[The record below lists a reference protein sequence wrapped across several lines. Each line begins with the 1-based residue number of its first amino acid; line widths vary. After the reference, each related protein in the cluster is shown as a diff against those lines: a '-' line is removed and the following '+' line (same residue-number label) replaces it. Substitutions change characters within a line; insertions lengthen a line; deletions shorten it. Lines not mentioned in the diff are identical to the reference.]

1 MPTTSHF
8 QAVMKYIA
16 TTLKLFAILMLLVG
30 IIYPVAITALAQ
42 LFFPKEA
49 GGSLL
54 YDSGGNL
61 TGSALIGQ
69 PFSDPEYFWPRPSAT
84 SGYPYNPLASGGSN
98 LGPTN
103 KVLIEQISN
112 ITELMKSSG
121 IQAPVPSD
129 LVEASASGLDPHI
142 GIQSALIQ
150 IPRVAKA
157 RALDEETLR
166 KLVLEHV
173 EERQFGFLGE
183 QRINVLKLNLALDS
197 MK

>member
-1 MPTTSHF
+1 
-8 QAVMKYIA
+8 MKQIKIA
-16 TTLKLFAILMLLVG
+16 LKLFAILIVLVG
-30 IIYPVAITALAQ
+30 IIYPVAVTALAQ

-49 GGSLL
+49 GGSLI
-54 YDSGGNL
+54 YSSGGNL

-69 PFSDPEYFWPRPSAT
+69 PFSDPKYFWSRPSAT
-84 SGYPYNPLASGGSN
+84 SNYPYNPLASGGSN

-103 KVLIEQISN
+103 KVLIDQVAN
-112 ITELMKSSG
+112 RTELIKSSG

-142 GIQSALIQ
+142 SVQSALVQ
-150 IPRVAKA
+150 IPRVARA
-157 RALDEETLR
+157 RALDEGTLR

-173 EERQFGFLGE
+173 EERQFRFLGE
-183 QRINVLKLNLALDS
+183 QRVNVLELNLALDS

>member
-1 MPTTSHF
+1 MN
-8 QAVMKYIA
+8 QIK

-30 IIYPVAITALAQ
+30 IIYPVAVTGLAQ
-42 LFFPKEA
+42 VFFPKEA

-54 YDSGGNL
+54 YDPDGKI
-61 TGSALIGQ
+61 TGSAMIGQ
-69 PFSDPEYFWPRPSAT
+69 PFSDPKYFWSRPSAT

-103 KVLIEQISN
+103 KDLIGQISN
-112 ITELMKSSG
+112 RTSLLNSYG
-121 IQAPVPSD
+121 IQTPVPSD

-142 GIQSALIQ
+142 SLQSAQVQ
-150 IPRVAKA
+150 IPRVARA
-157 RALDEETLR
+157 RNLTEQALN
-166 KLVLEHV
+166 KLVLQHV

>member
-1 MPTTSHF
+1 
-8 QAVMKYIA
+8 MKTIT
-16 TTLKLFAILMLLVG
+16 TTLKLFAILMIIVG
-30 IIYPVAITALAQ
+30 VIYPVAVTVFAQ
-42 LFFPKEA
+42 LFFPTEA

-54 YDSGGNL
+54 HDPGGNI

-69 PFSDPEYFWPRPSAT
+69 PFSDPKYFWSRPSAT
-84 SGYPYNPLASGGSN
+84 SGYPYNPMASGGSN

-103 KVLIEQISN
+103 KDLLDQISN
-112 ITELMKSSG
+112 RTDLLKSSG

-129 LVEASASGLDPHI
+129 MVMASASGLDPHI
-142 GIQSALIQ
+142 SVQSAVVQ
-150 IPRVAKA
+150 IPRVSKV
-157 RALDEETLR
+157 RNLDEKMLT

-183 QRINVLKLNLALDS
+183 QRINVLELNLALDN

>member
-1 MPTTSHF
+1 
-8 QAVMKYIA
+8 MKHIT
-16 TTLKLFAILMLLVG
+16 TTLKLFVILTILVG

-61 TGSALIGQ
+61 TGSTLIGQ
-69 PFSDPEYFWPRPSAT
+69 PFSDPRYFWSRPSTT

-103 KVLIEQISN
+103 KDLIDQISN
-112 ITELMKSSG
+112 RTNVLKSSG
-121 IQAPVPSD
+121 ILTPVPSD

-142 GIQSALIQ
+142 SMQSALVQ

-157 RALDEETLR
+157 RNLDEETLR

-183 QRINVLKLNLALDS
+183 QRINVLKLNLAIDS
-197 MK
+197 LK

>member
-1 MPTTSHF
+1 
-8 QAVMKYIA
+8 MKTI
-16 TTLKLFAILMLLVG
+16 TRTLKLFAILLIIVG
-30 IIYPVAITALAQ
+30 VFYPVAVTVLAQ

-54 YDSGGNL
+54 HDPGGNI

-69 PFSDPEYFWPRPSAT
+69 PFSDPKYFWSRPSAT
-84 SGYPYNPLASGGSN
+84 SGYPYNPMASGGSN

-103 KVLIEQISN
+103 KDLIDQISN
-112 ITELMKSSG
+112 RTELLKSSG
-121 IQAPVPSD
+121 IQTPVPSD

-142 GIQSALIQ
+142 SMQSALVQ

-157 RALDEETLR
+157 RNLDEETLH

-197 MK
+197 LK

>member
-1 MPTTSHF
+1 
-8 QAVMKYIA
+8 MKLIT
-16 TTLKLFAILMLLVG
+16 TTLKLFVILTILVG

-54 YDSGGNL
+54 YDSDGNL

-69 PFSDPEYFWPRPSAT
+69 PFSDPKYFWSRPSAT
-84 SGYPYNPLASGGSN
+84 SGHPYNPLASGGSN

-103 KVLIEQISN
+103 KDLMEQISN
-112 ITELMKSSG
+112 RTELLKSSG

-142 GIQSALIQ
+142 SMQSALIQ

-157 RALDEETLR
+157 RNLDEETLR

-183 QRINVLKLNLALDS
+183 QHINVLKLNLALNNL
-197 MK
+197 K

>member
-1 MPTTSHF
+1 
-8 QAVMKYIA
+8 MKTIK
-16 TTLKLFAILMLLVG
+16 TTLKLFVILIVLVG
-30 IIYPVAITALAQ
+30 VIYPVAVTALAQ

-61 TGSALIGQ
+61 TGSVLIGQ
-69 PFSDPEYFWPRPSAT
+69 PFSDPKYFWSRPSAT
-84 SGYPYNPLASGGSN
+84 SGYPYNPMASGGSN

-103 KVLIEQISN
+103 KDLIDQISN
-112 ITELMKSSG
+112 RTELLKSSG

-142 GIQSALIQ
+142 SVQSALVQ
-150 IPRVAKA
+150 IPRVARA
-157 RALDEETLR
+157 RNLSEETLN
-166 KLVLEHV
+166 KLVVEHV
-173 EERQFGFLGE
+173 ENRQFGFLGE
-183 QRINVLKLNLALDS
+183 QRINVLELNLALDS

>member
-1 MPTTSHF
+1 
-8 QAVMKYIA
+8 MKHIT
-16 TTLKLFAILMLLVG
+16 TTLKLFAILMVLVG
-30 IIYPVAITALAQ
+30 IIYPVAVTALAQ
-42 LFFPKEA
+42 LIFPKEA

-54 YDSGGNL
+54 YGSGGNL

-69 PFSDPEYFWPRPSAT
+69 PFSDPKYFWSRPSAT
-84 SGYPYNPLASGGSN
+84 SDYPYNPLASGGSN

-103 KVLIEQISN
+103 KVLIDQVAN
-112 ITELMKSSG
+112 RTELLKSSG

-142 GIQSALIQ
+142 SMQSALIQ
-150 IPRVAKA
+150 IPRVARA
-157 RALDEETLR
+157 RALDEETVR

>member
-1 MPTTSHF
+1 
-8 QAVMKYIA
+8 MKNIKTA
-16 TTLKLFAILMLLVG
+16 LKLFAILAILVG
-30 IIYPVAITALAQ
+30 VIYPAAVTVLAQ
-42 LFFPKEA
+42 LFFPEEA
-49 GGSLL
+49 GGSLQ

-61 TGSALIGQ
+61 TGSSLIGQ
-69 PFSDPEYFWPRPSAT
+69 PFSDPKYFWSRPSAT

-103 KVLIEQISN
+103 KYLLEQISN
-112 ITELMKSSG
+112 RTELLKSAG
-121 IQAPVPSD
+121 IQSPVPSD

-142 GIQSALIQ
+142 SMQSALVQ

-157 RALDEETLR
+157 RYIDEETLR

>member
-1 MPTTSHF
+1 MKQIMP
-8 QAVMKYIA
+8 A
-16 TTLKLFAILMLLVG
+16 LKLFAILMILVG
-30 IIYPVAITALAQ
+30 IVYPVAVTAVAH
-42 LFFPKEA
+42 LFFTKEA
-49 GGSLL
+49 EGSFL

-69 PFSDPEYFWPRPSAT
+69 PFSDPKYFWSRPSAT
-84 SGYPYNPLASGGSN
+84 ADPPYNPLASGGSN
-98 LGPTN
+98 LGATN
-103 KVLIEQISN
+103 KVLIDQIAN
-112 ITELMKSSG
+112 RTEILKSSG

-142 GIQSALIQ
+142 SMQSALVQ
-150 IPRVAKA
+150 IPRIAKA
-157 RALDEETLR
+157 RALDEETVR

-183 QRINVLKLNLALDS
+183 QRVNVLELNLALDN

>member
-1 MPTTSHF
+1 
-8 QAVMKYIA
+8 VKYLT
-16 TTLKLFAILMLLVG
+16 TTLKLFAIMMVLVG
-30 IIYPVAITALAQ
+30 IIYPVATTALAQ

-54 YDSGGNL
+54 YDPGGNL

-69 PFSDPEYFWPRPSAT
+69 PFSDQKYFGSRPSAT
-84 SGYPYNPLASGGSN
+84 SGFPYNPLASGGSN

-103 KVLIEQISN
+103 KVLIDQISN
-112 ITELMKSSG
+112 RTELLKSSG

-142 GIQSALIQ
+142 SMQSAFVQ

-157 RALDEETLR
+157 RNLSEETLN
-166 KLVLEHV
+166 KLVLEQV

-183 QRINVLKLNLALDS
+183 QRINVLKLNLALDN

>member
-1 MPTTSHF
+1 
-8 QAVMKYIA
+8 MKQIKIA
-16 TTLKLFAILMLLVG
+16 IKLFAILVVIVG

-69 PFSDPEYFWPRPSAT
+69 PFSDPKYFWSRPSAT
-84 SGYPYNPLASGGSN
+84 SDYPYNPMASGGSN

-103 KVLIEQISN
+103 KDLIDQISN
-112 ITELMKSSG
+112 RTELLNSSG
-121 IQAPVPSD
+121 LQIPVPSD

-142 GIQSALIQ
+142 SLQSALVQ
-150 IPRVAKA
+150 IPHVAKA
-157 RALDEETLR
+157 RNIDEATLR
-166 KLVLEHV
+166 KLVFEHV
-173 EERQFGFLGE
+173 EERQLGFLGE
-183 QRINVLKLNLALDS
+183 QRINVLKLNLVLDN

>member
-1 MPTTSHF
+1 
-8 QAVMKYIA
+8 MKTIK
-16 TTLKLFAILMLLVG
+16 TTLKLFAILMVLVG
-30 IIYPVAITALAQ
+30 VIYPVAVTALAQ

-49 GGSLL
+49 GGSLI
-54 YDSGGNL
+54 YDPGGNL

-69 PFSDPEYFWPRPSAT
+69 PFSDPKYFWSRPSAT

-103 KVLIEQISN
+103 KDLIDQISN
-112 ITELMKSSG
+112 RTELLKSSG
-121 IQAPVPSD
+121 IQTPVPSD

-142 GIQSALIQ
+142 SMQSALVQ

-157 RALDEETLR
+157 RNLSEETLN
-166 KLVLEHV
+166 KLVLEYV
-173 EERQFGFLGE
+173 ENRQFGFLGE

>member
-1 MPTTSHF
+1 
-8 QAVMKYIA
+8 MKYIK
-16 TTLKLFAILMLLVG
+16 TTLKLFAILMVVVG
-30 IIYPVAITALAQ
+30 VIYPVAVTIFAQ
-42 LFFPKEA
+42 LIFPKEA

-69 PFSDPEYFWPRPSAT
+69 PFSDPKYFWLRPSAT
-84 SGYPYNPLASGGSN
+84 SGYPYNPQASAGSN

-103 KVLIEQISN
+103 KDLIDQISN
-112 ITELMKSSG
+112 RIDLLNSSG
-121 IQAPVPSD
+121 IQAPLPSD

-142 GIQSALIQ
+142 SMKSVLIQ
-150 IPRVAKA
+150 IPRIAKS
-157 RALDEETLR
+157 RNLDEETLR
-166 KLVLEHV
+166 KLVQEHV

>member
-1 MPTTSHF
+1 
-8 QAVMKYIA
+8 MKHIK
-16 TTLKLFAILMLLVG
+16 TTLKLFAILMIIVG
-30 IIYPVAITALAQ
+30 VIYPGSVTVIAQ

-54 YDSGGNL
+54 YDPGGNI

-69 PFSDPEYFWPRPSAT
+69 PFSNPKYFWSRPSAT

-103 KVLIEQISN
+103 KDLIDQISN
-112 ITELMKSSG
+112 RTELLKSSG
-121 IQAPVPSD
+121 IQTPVPSD

-142 GIQSALIQ
+142 SIQSALIQ

-157 RALDEETLR
+157 RNLDEETLH
-166 KLVLEHV
+166 KLLLEHV

-183 QRINVLKLNLALDS
+183 QRINVLKLNLALDGS
-197 MK
+197 VNASVR

>member
-1 MPTTSHF
+1 
-8 QAVMKYIA
+8 MKTIT
-16 TTLKLFAILMLLVG
+16 TTLKLFAILMVIVG
-30 IIYPVAITALAQ
+30 VIYPVGVTVLAQ
-42 LFFPKEA
+42 LIFPKEA

-69 PFSDPEYFWPRPSAT
+69 PFSDPKYFWSRPSAT
-84 SGYPYNPLASGGSN
+84 SDYPYNPLASGGSS

-112 ITELMKSSG
+112 RTELLKSSG
-121 IQAPVPSD
+121 ILAPVPSD

-142 GIQSALIQ
+142 SMQSALVQ

-157 RALDEETLR
+157 RNLDEETLR
-166 KLVLEHV
+166 KLLLEHL
-173 EERQFGFLGE
+173 EERFGFLGE
-183 QRINVLKLNLALDS
+183 QRLNVLKLNLALDN

>member
-1 MPTTSHF
+1 MN
-8 QAVMKYIA
+8 QIK
-16 TTLKLFAILMLLVG
+16 TTLKLFAILMVLVC
-30 IIYPVAITALAQ
+30 IIYPVAVTALAQ

-69 PFSDPEYFWPRPSAT
+69 PFSDPKYFWSRPSAT
-84 SGYPYNPLASGGSN
+84 SGFPYNPMASGGSN

-112 ITELMKSSG
+112 RTELLKSSG

-129 LVEASASGLDPHI
+129 LVESPASGLDPHI
-142 GIQSALIQ
+142 SMQSALVQ
-150 IPRVAKA
+150 IPRVARA
-157 RALDEETLR
+157 RNLNEETLR

-173 EERQFGFLGE
+173 ESRQFGFLGE

-197 MK
+197 IK

>member
-1 MPTTSHF
+1 MNHI
-8 QAVMKYIA
+8 K
-16 TTLKLFAILMLLVG
+16 TTLKLFAILMVLVG
-30 IIYPVAITALAQ
+30 VIYPVTITALAQ

-69 PFSDPEYFWPRPSAT
+69 PFSDTKYFWSRPSDT

-103 KVLIEQISN
+103 KDLIDQISN
-112 ITELMKSSG
+112 RTELLKSSG

-142 GIQSALIQ
+142 SMQSALVQ
-150 IPRVAKA
+150 VPRVAKA
-157 RALDEETLR
+157 RNLSEETLN

-173 EERQFGFLGE
+173 ENRQLGFLGE

>member
-1 MPTTSHF
+1 
-8 QAVMKYIA
+8 MKTIT
-16 TTLKLFAILMLLVG
+16 TTLKLFAILMIIVG
-30 IIYPVAITALAQ
+30 VIYPVAVTVFAQ
-42 LFFPKEA
+42 LLYPKEA
-49 GGSLL
+49 GGSLIH
-54 YDSGGNL
+54 DPDGNI

-69 PFSDPEYFWPRPSAT
+69 PFSDPKYFWSRPSAT

-103 KVLIEQISN
+103 KDLMDQISN
-112 ITELMKSSG
+112 RTELLRSSG
-121 IQAPVPSD
+121 IQTPVPSD

-142 GIQSALIQ
+142 SLQSALVQ
-150 IPRVAKA
+150 IPRVSKA
-157 RALDEETLR
+157 RNLDEETLR

-183 QRINVLKLNLALDS
+183 QRINVLKLNLALDN

>member
-1 MPTTSHF
+1 
-8 QAVMKYIA
+8 MKTIT
-16 TTLKLFAILMLLVG
+16 TTLKLFAILMIIVG
-30 IIYPVAITALAQ
+30 VIYPVAITVFGQ

-54 YDSGGNL
+54 HDPGGNI
-61 TGSALIGQ
+61 TGSTLIGQ
-69 PFSDPEYFWPRPSAT
+69 PFSDPKYFWSRPSAT
-84 SGYPYNPLASGGSN
+84 SGYPYNPMASGGSN

-103 KVLIEQISN
+103 KDLLDQISN
-112 ITELMKSSG
+112 RTDLLKSSG

-129 LVEASASGLDPHI
+129 MVMASASGLDPHI
-142 GIQSALIQ
+142 SVQSAVVQ
-150 IPRVAKA
+150 IPRVSKV
-157 RALDEETLR
+157 RNLDEKMLT

-183 QRINVLKLNLALDS
+183 QRINVLELNLALDN

>member
-1 MPTTSHF
+1 
-8 QAVMKYIA
+8 MKQITIA
-16 TTLKLFAILMLLVG
+16 LKLFSILMILVG
-30 IIYPVAITALAQ
+30 VIYPFTVTVLAQ

-69 PFSDPEYFWPRPSAT
+69 PFSDPKYFWSRPSAT
-84 SGYPYNPLASGGSN
+84 SGYSYNPLASGGSN

-103 KVLIEQISN
+103 KLLIDQISN
-112 ITELMKSSG
+112 RTELLKSSG

-142 GIQSALIQ
+142 SIQSALVQ
-150 IPRVAKA
+150 ISRVARA
-157 RALDEETLR
+157 RNLSEETLNR
-166 KLVLEHV
+166 LVVKHIENK
-173 EERQFGFLGE
+173 QFGFLGE
-183 QRINVLKLNLALDS
+183 QRINVLELNLALDS
-197 MK
+197 IN

>member
-1 MPTTSHF
+1 
-8 QAVMKYIA
+8 MKYISTA
-16 TTLKLFAILMLLVG
+16 LKLFAILAVLVG
-30 IIYPVAITALAQ
+30 IIYPVAITTLAE

-54 YDSGGNL
+54 YDSDGNL

-69 PFSDPEYFWPRPSAT
+69 PFSDPKYFWSRPSAT

-103 KVLIEQISN
+103 KDLIDQISN
-112 ITELMKSSG
+112 RTELLKSSG
-121 IQAPVPSD
+121 IQTPVPSD

-142 GIQSALIQ
+142 SMQSALVQ
-150 IPRVAKA
+150 VPRVARA
-157 RALDEETLR
+157 RNLSEETLN

-173 EERQFGFLGE
+173 EEKQFGFLGE

-197 MK
+197 IK

>member
-1 MPTTSHF
+1 
-8 QAVMKYIA
+8 MKTIT
-16 TTLKLFAILMLLVG
+16 TTLKLFAILMIIVG
-30 IIYPVAITALAQ
+30 VIYPVAVTVFAQ

-69 PFSDPEYFWPRPSAT
+69 PFLDPKYFWSRPSAT
-84 SGYPYNPLASGGSN
+84 SGYPYNSLASGGSN

-103 KVLIEQISN
+103 KELIDQISN
-112 ITELMKSSG
+112 RTDLLKSSG
-121 IQAPVPSD
+121 IQSPVPSD
-129 LVEASASGLDPHI
+129 LVMASASGLDPHI
-142 GIQSALIQ
+142 SVQSAVVQ
-150 IPRVAKA
+150 IPRVSKV
-157 RALDEETLR
+157 RNLDEKTLT

-183 QRINVLKLNLALDS
+183 QHINVLELNLALDN